1 MNRILTIICFCIFVS
16 FPGFGQVPTPASHKV
31 EEPFKILTQGK
42 KITVKTKSKIN
53 KLMIWTASGHRI
65 AEDHN
70 LNTNTF
76 SYSVNVPENI
86 FYIMMELADG
96 KRYTKKIGLHN

>member
-1 MNRILTIICFCIFVS
+1 MNRILTIICFCICTS
-16 FPGFGQVPTPASHKV
+16 IPGFGQSPTPAFHKT

-42 KITVKTKSKIN
+42 KITVKTKAKIN

-65 AEDHN
+65 AEDYN
-70 LNTNTF
+70 LNTNTW
-76 SYSVNVPENI
+76 SYSVSVRENI
-86 FYIMMELADG
+86 YYIMMELADG